1 MQTVA
6 MLNIIIVSKDGD
18 HNSELQVMEHGEENE
33 KLKSRTSYTFEIL
46 LHPTSHNGKNS
57 RKLKGAFSDFIL
69 SDMIIVKAK
78 ASRSEG
84 SSRKR

>member
-6 MLNIIIVSKDGD
+6 MLNIIIVSRDGD

-33 KLKSRTSYTFEIL
+33 KLKSRTSYIFVNL
-46 LHPTSHNGKNS
+46 LHRTSHNSENS
-57 RKLKGAFSDFIL
+57 RELEGAYSDFIL

-78 ASRSEG
+78 ARRSEG
-84 SSRKR
+84 PSY